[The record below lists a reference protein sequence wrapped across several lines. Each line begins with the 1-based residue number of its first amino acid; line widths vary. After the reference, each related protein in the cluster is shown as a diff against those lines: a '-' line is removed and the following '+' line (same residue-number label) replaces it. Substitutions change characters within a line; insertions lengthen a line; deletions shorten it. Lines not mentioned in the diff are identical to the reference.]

1 MKSFAFA
8 STLPASFLAEMSGAA
23 LAVRYGWYFLLVA
36 LGLFFIALT
45 GRRAARGATRE
56 VVLEKCRALVKALD
70 GAPAAPEKKKGGI
83 AVQARTAKLRK
94 AAEEAM
100 WRASRLVDERKDLVF
115 DPIAAELDE
124 IADLLAA
131 GEAGTAEDAEAAV
144 KEASERAKAVLKKA
158 EAAMS
163 AEKGAEEA
171 PKKG

>member
-70 GAPAAPEKKKGGI
+70 GARAAPEKKKI
-83 AVQARTAKLRK
+83 LVPCFRRCRLLVRA
-94 AAEEAM
+94 
-100 WRASRLVDERKDLVF
+100 WRLPYFIMGS
-115 DPIAAELDE
+115 
-124 IADLLAA
+124 
-131 GEAGTAEDAEAAV
+131 
-144 KEASERAKAVLKKA
+144 
-158 EAAMS
+158 
-163 AEKGAEEA
+163 
-171 PKKG
+171 